1 MSSESAA
8 RLRFGA
14 FLGPHHTVG
23 ENPTLALHRDLAL
36 LQALDGFGYDE
47 LWVGEHHSGGVEIIG
62 SPEVFLAA
70 AAERTRHAR
79 LGTGVVA
86 VAYHNPLWVAE
97 RIVLLDHLTRG
108 RVMLGL
114 GPGGIPTDG
123 LMVGVAPEDTRELLA
138 EGVRCITAL
147 LRGEAVTSDTPM
159 WRLRDA
165 RLHIQPY
172 SEDLEVCVS
181 VVASP
186 TGATL
191 AGTHGLGMLSIG
203 ATQPAGFEALA
214 SHWSFVERAAAVSGA
229 TVDRRRWR
237 LAGLLHIAD
246 TREQAE
252 RDVAHGIASWFRY
265 YQDIVAVPQVDLGT
279 ASTVGEMIEYIRA
292 SGLGVIGTPDDA
304 IEQVQRLVDQAGGFG
319 TYLAFLHEWA
329 NPQATLR
336 SHELLAQRVMPHFQ
350 GHRAAGEDAA
360 RRARAERTTLTAR
373 AQGAHEAAV
382 ARHRDG

>member
-1 MSSESAA
+1 MSSP

-23 ENPTLALHRDLAL
+23 ENPTLALHRDLDL
-36 LQALDGFGYDE
+36 LRALDGLGYDE

-108 RVMLGL
+108 RIMLGL

-172 SEDLEVCVS
+172 SEELDVCVS

-186 TGATL
+186 TGAAL

-214 SHWSFVERAAAVSGA
+214 SHWSVGA

-237 LAGLLHIAD
+237 LAGLLHIAE

-252 RDVAHGIASWFRY
+252 RDVAYGIESWFRY
-265 YQDIVAVPQVDLGT
+265 YQSIVAVPQVDLGT
-279 ASTVGEMIEYIRA
+279 ASTVAEMIEYIRD

-304 IEQVQRLVDQAGGFG
+304 IEQVERLVAKAGGFG
-319 TYLAFLHEWA
+319 THLAFLHEWA

-360 RRARAERTTLTAR
+360 RRARGARTELTVR

-382 ARHRDG
+382 ARHRAG

>member
-1 MSSESAA
+1 MT
-8 RLRFGA
+8 LRFGA

-23 ENPTLALHRDLAL
+23 ENPTLALHRDLDL
-36 LQALDGFGYDE
+36 LEALDGFGYDE

-70 AAERTRHAR
+70 AAQRARRAR

-108 RVMLGL
+108 RAMLGL

-123 LMVGVAPEDTRELLA
+123 LMVGVAPEDTRDLLA

-147 LRGEAVTSDTPM
+147 LRGESVTSDTPM

-165 RLHIQPY
+165 RLHLLPF
-172 SEDLEVCVS
+172 SPDLEVCVS

-214 SHWSFVERAAAVSGA
+214 SHWSHVSDAAAASGA
-229 TVDRRRWR
+229 TVSRDRWR
-237 LAGLLHIAD
+237 LAGLLHVAE

-252 RDVAHGIASWFRY
+252 RDVAYGIESWFRY
-265 YQDIVAVPQVDLGT
+265 YQSIVAVPQVDLGD
-279 ASTVGEMIEYIRA
+279 ASTVGSVGEMIAYVRD
-292 SGLGVIGTPDDA
+292 SGLGVIGTVADA
-304 IEQVQRLVDQAGGFG
+304 IEQVQRLVDRAGGFG
-319 TYLAFLHEWA
+319 TFLAFLHEWA
-329 NPQATLR
+329 NPAATLR
-336 SHELLAQRVMPHFQ
+336 SHELIAQHVVPHFQ
-350 GHRAAGEDAA
+350 GHTAHGVEAAA
-360 RRARAERTTLTAR
+360 RARSARAELTER
-373 AQGAHEAAV
+373 AQAAHDAAV
-382 ARHRDG
+382 ARHTTGLV

>member
-1 MSSESAA
+1 MT
-8 RLRFGA
+8 LRFGA

-23 ENPTLALHRDLAL
+23 ENPTLALHRDLSL

-47 LWVGEHHSGGVEIIG
+47 LWVGEHHSGGIEIIA

-123 LMVGVAPEDTRELLA
+123 LMVDVAPEDTRELLA
-138 EGVRCITAL
+138 EGARCITAL
-147 LRGEAVTSDTPM
+147 LRGESVTSDTPM

-165 RLHIQPY
+165 RLHLRPY
-172 SEDLEVCVS
+172 SDDLEVCVS

-186 TGATL
+186 TGAAL

-214 SHWSFVERAAAVSGA
+214 SHWSVVEEAAARSGA
-229 TVDRRRWR
+229 TVDRQRWR
-237 LAGLLHIAD
+237 LAGLLHVAD
-246 TREQAE
+246 SRAQAE
-252 RDVAHGIASWFRY
+252 RDVAHGIESWFRY
-265 YQDIVAVPQVDLGT
+265 YQSIVAVPQVDLGT
-279 ASTVGEMIEYIRA
+279 ASTVGEMIDSIRE
-292 SGLGVIGTPDDA
+292 SGLGAIGTVDDA

-336 SHELLAQRVMPHFQ
+336 CHELIAQHVMPHFQ
-350 GHRAAGEDAA
+350 GHRAHGEDAA
-360 RRARAERTTLTAR
+360 RRAREARTELTGRAR
-373 AQGAHEAAV
+373 AAHDAAV
-382 ARHRDG
+382 ARHRDSLGT

>member
-1 MSSESAA
+1 MTD

-23 ENPTLALHRDLAL
+23 ENPTLALHRDLDL
-36 LQALDGFGYDE
+36 LAALDGFGYDE
-47 LWVGEHHSGGVEIIG
+47 LWVGEHHSGGVEIIS

-123 LMVGVAPEDTRELLA
+123 LMIGVAPEDTRELLA

-172 SEDLEVCVS
+172 SDVEVCVS

-186 TGATL
+186 SGAAL

-214 SHWSFVERAAAVSGA
+214 GHWQVVEDQAARSGAAV
-229 TVDRRRWR
+229 DRSRWR
-237 LAGLLHIAD
+237 LAGLLHIAE
-246 TREQAE
+246 TRAQAE
-252 RDVAHGIASWFRY
+252 RDVAFGIESWFRY
-265 YQDIVAVPQVDLGT
+265 YQSIVAVPQVELG
-279 ASTVGEMIEYIRA
+279 AAATVGEMIETIRE
-292 SGLGVIGTPDDA
+292 SGLGVVGTAEEA
-304 IEQVQRLVDQAGGFG
+304 IAQIERLRERSGGFG

-329 NPQATLR
+329 NPQATRR

-350 GHRAAGEDAA
+350 GHRAAGEAA
-360 RRARAERTTLTAR
+360 AQRARDARDALHAR
-373 AQGAHEAAV
+373 AQGAHDAAV
-382 ARHRDG
+382 ARYDSHR